1 VINAYATLTR
11 LGGSLMPASVVAA
24 MIEASGAFIE
34 IEELQRRVG
43 KRIAELTGNEAVFVS
58 CGAAAG
64 IAHVVAACVAGTDPD
79 KRNAFPHL
87 DDLPKNEVILFRTQR
102 NGYDY
107 AVRQTG
113 VKIVEIEPEAEA
125 LKAALSDK
133 TAAVFWFAGALSA
146 NDPLRLKEAV
156 EIAHARDVPVI
167 VDAAAQIPPISNLS
181 RYTSDD
187 GADAAIFSGGKG
199 LRGPQ
204 STGLVVGKQWIVD
217 GCAFNGS
224 PNSSF
229 GRPMKVGK
237 EELAGCLA
245 AIEWSLQQDE
255 PATLARYEQT
265 VGYWIAGLAE
275 IDGVTAERGFPSE
288 AGQPMPRTIVTF
300 AEDSKFDRD
309 KIVATLWDQ
318 NPRIAVAPVDA
329 RALALNPQTIE
340 PGEEEIVI
348 NALRELLK

>member
-1 VINAYATLTR
+1 
-11 LGGSLMPASVVAA
+11 
-24 MIEASGAFIE
+24 
-34 IEELQRRVG
+34 
-43 KRIAELTGNEAVFVS
+43 
-58 CGAAAG
+58 
-64 IAHVVAACVAGTDPD
+64 
-79 KRNAFPHL
+79 L

-113 VKIVEIEPEAEA
+113 VKIVEIEPDADA
-125 LKAALSDK
+125 LRNALSEK
-133 TAAVFWFAGALSA
+133 TAAVFWFAGALSSG
-146 NDPLRLKEAV
+146 DPLQLKEAV

-167 VDAAAQIPPISNLS
+167 VDAAAQIPPISNLR

-255 PATLARYEQT
+255 PATIARYEQT
-265 VGYWIAGLAE
+265 VGYWNAGLAE
-275 IDGVTAERGFPSE
+275 IEGITAERGFPSE
-288 AGQPMPRTIVTF
+288 AGQPMPRTIVRVT
-300 AEDSKFDRD
+300 DPSKYDRD
-309 KIVATLWDQ
+309 KIVAALWDQ
-318 NPRIAVAPVDA
+318 NPRIAVNPIDA
-329 RALALNPQTIE
+329 DAFGMNPQTIE

-348 NALRELLK
+348 NALRSILT